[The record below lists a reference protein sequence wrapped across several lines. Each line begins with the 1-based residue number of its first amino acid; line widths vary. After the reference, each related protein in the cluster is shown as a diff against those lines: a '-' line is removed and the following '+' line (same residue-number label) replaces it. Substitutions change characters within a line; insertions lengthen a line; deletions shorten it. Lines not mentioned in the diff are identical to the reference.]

1 MSKFDFLAAL
11 LDFGLTHVVEGI
23 LELLEVED
31 VAAVQLVS
39 KLWYDRISLSLW
51 AIQIIRDTFF
61 AYFRPPPSN
70 VTFGDTGVDP
80 SL

>member
-39 KLWYDRISLSLW
+39 KLWYGRISHEPNDHIVIML
-51 AIQIIRDTFF
+51 
-61 AYFRPPPSN
+61 Y
-70 VTFGDTGVDP
+70 
-80 SL
+80 

>member
-31 VAAVQLVS
+31 VAAIQLVS
-39 KLWYDRISLSLW
+39 KLWYAAAFRINVM
-51 AIQIIRDTFF
+51 II
-61 AYFRPPPSN
+61 S
-70 VTFGDTGVDP
+70 
-80 SL
+80 

>member
-23 LELLEVED
+23 LELLDVED

-39 KLWYDRISLSLW
+39 KLWYVLCSSRDHLERIV
-51 AIQIIRDTFF
+51 IRNTKEGNLRFEV
-61 AYFRPPPSN
+61 ALEI
-70 VTFGDTGVDP
+70 VH
-80 SL
+80 